1 MRIARGW
8 ADFFQTEKPGRKGVR
23 SGRISKCADIP
34 GDLLRGGIMSDI
46 AGQPA
51 AEVTPGLTQMQ
62 RVIDTFTAPSK
73 TFNDI
78 KRGNRSWWMPFL
90 IMVLISYIFFAAIT
104 TKIGWGQVAQNA
116 IHMDP
121 KTEERMSQQPQAQRD
136 TTMKFTQY
144 AMEGSFAASP
154 LLILG
159 VLALMSLVLLGTINF
174 GFGGKAKF
182 SSVFAVWMYAG
193 LPGIIKTILGTI
205 VIYAGMAP
213 ESFNLNNFAPTNIG
227 AFLAPNEPNAA
238 IYKLATALDF
248 TTIWSM
254 VLLAIGIS
262 IVAGVKR
269 SSGYIAVFGWWGIL
283 VLISVG
289 WAAIMS

>member
-1 MRIARGW
+1 
-8 ADFFQTEKPGRKGVR
+8 
-23 SGRISKCADIP
+23 
-34 GDLLRGGIMSDI
+34 MSDM

-51 AEVTPGLTQMQ
+51 AEVTPGLSQMQ

-73 TFNDI
+73 TFDDI

-90 IMVLISYIFFAAIT
+90 IMVVISYIFFAAIT

-121 KTEERMSQQPQAQRD
+121 KAEERMSQQPPAQRD

-182 SSVFAVWMYAG
+182 CIRICHVDVRGPSRDHQNN
-193 LPGIIKTILGTI
+193 PGHDCDLCR
-205 VIYAGMAP
+205 
-213 ESFNLNNFAPTNIG
+213 NG
-227 AFLAPNEPNAA
+227 ARIFQPQQLCANQR
-238 IYKLATALDF
+238 
-248 TTIWSM
+248 
-254 VLLAIGIS
+254 GS
-262 IVAGVKR
+262 IPCSKR
-269 SSGYIAVFGWWGIL
+269 TQCGYL
-283 VLISVG
+283 
-289 WAAIMS
+289 